1 MPDAGAIRMGGAYV
15 EISADDAPMLRR
27 LRESQARLRQWVAEN
42 SGPALTRGSE
52 ASVLAQGQDTKG
64 FLSGG
69 FKGMQIAETGLKFA
83 TAIAAAKVAIKDVQ
97 MFSALFRGDMEGA
110 RKAAEALPFG
120 LGEIVK
126 ELSGPVDSAMKWFVF
141 RIKGITE
148 DGSDRAAAAKAKR
161 DRDEGVAAW
170 NRYVNAVH
178 SVDRALAQATQTS
191 EEFARYEVDGL
202 RLAQTEAEA
211 LLAKKLRLI
220 QIEQQR
226 KAYEKFQETRA
237 RGENL
242 IGQAMDQY
250 AKATMSER
258 EFLAYEVRHLGL
270 AANQAETLLNWRLA
284 ILDVTEKQ
292 HAAEKRKDFDTGVA
306 ANLRN
311 LELEAGVLRGTFDA
325 FDVEVT
331 KAAKP
336 LGEAMDAGVIDFGEY
351 TERLEKLKAAMAELR
366 AAREADAAKREGQ
379 SLTDAMQTPEE
390 RAKAQIEK
398 YKKLLTGGD
407 IAGETYQRAVRKA
420 LEDAAAAMPDAMK
433 RTIGVRGTFSA
444 IEAAG
449 MGAGG
454 VSDRIASATEAT
466 AKNTEKIAQTR
477 REPGRELRVTSP
489 RHRRGIYR
497 CIHAHRRSRT
507 C

>member
-15 EISADDAPMLRR
+15 EISADDTPMLRR

-42 SGPALTRGSE
+42 SGPSLTRGTE
-52 ASVLAQGQDTKG
+52 ASAQDTRG

-83 TAIAAAKVAIKDVQ
+83 TAIAAVKVGIKDVQ

-110 RKAAEALPFG
+110 RKAAEELPFG

-141 RIKGITE
+141 RLRGIGTH
-148 DGSDRAAAAKAKR
+148 DSADSGAAAKAKR
-161 DRDEGVAAW
+161 ERDEGVAAW

-178 SVDRALAQATQTS
+178 SVDRAIAQATMS
-191 EEFARYEVDGL
+191 AEEFARYEVDGL

-211 LLAKKLRLI
+211 LIAKKLRLI

-226 KAYEKFQETRA
+226 KSAEKFQETRA
-237 RGENL
+237 RGESL

-250 AKATMSER
+250 ARATMSER

-270 AANQAETLLNWRLA
+270 AANQAESLLGWRLA

-292 HAAEKRKDFDTGVA
+292 HAAEKRKDFDSGLAGTM
-306 ANLRN
+306 RN

-331 KAAKP
+331 RAAKP
-336 LGEAMDAGVIDFGEY
+336 LDEAMDAGLINFDEY

-366 AAREADAAKREGQ
+366 GAREADAAKKEGQ
-379 SLTDAMQTPEE
+379 SLTESMQTPEE
-390 RAKAQIEK
+390 RARAQVDR
-398 YKKLLTGGD
+398 YRKLLDAGD
-407 IAGETYQRAVRKA
+407 ITGDTYQRAVRKA

-466 AKNTEKIAQTR
+466 AKNTEKIAQLAANL
-477 REPGRELRVTSP
+477 GVNFN
-489 RHRRGIYR
+489 
-497 CIHAHRRSRT
+497 
-507 C
+507 

>member
-27 LRESQARLRQWVAEN
+27 LRESQARLKQWVAEN
-42 SGPALTRGSE
+42 SGPALNRGTE
-52 ASVLAQGQDTKG
+52 AAVLAQGQDTKG

-83 TAIAAAKVAIKDVQ
+83 TAIAAVKVAIKDVQ

-110 RKAAEALPFG
+110 RKAAEELPFG

-126 ELSGPVDSAMKWFVF
+126 ELSGPVDAAMKWFVF
-141 RIKGITE
+141 RLRGLDT
-148 DGSDRAAAAKAKR
+148 DDSADRAAAAKAKR

-178 SVDRALAQATQTS
+178 SVDRALAQATMS
-191 EEFARYEVDGL
+191 AEEFARYEVDGL
-202 RLAQTEAEA
+202 RLAQTEAEV

-226 KAYEKFQETRA
+226 KAYERFQETRA

-242 IGQAMDQY
+242 IAQAMDQY
-250 AKATMSER
+250 ARATMSER

-292 HAAEKRKDFDTGVA
+292 HAAEKRKDFDTGLA
-306 ANLRN
+306 ATMRN

-331 KAAKP
+331 RAAKP
-336 LGEAMDAGVIDFGEY
+336 LDEAMDAGLINFDEY
-351 TERLEKLKAAMAELR
+351 NARLEKLKAAMAELR
-366 AAREADAAKREGQ
+366 AAREADAARREGQ
-379 SLTDAMQTPEE
+379 SLTESMQTPEE

-398 YKKLLTGGD
+398 YKKLLDAGD

-433 RTIGVRGTFSA
+433 RTIGARGTFSA

-466 AKNTEKIAQTR
+466 AKNTEKIAKLAANL
-477 REPGRELRVTSP
+477 GVNF
-489 RHRRGIYR
+489 G
-497 CIHAHRRSRT
+497 
-507 C
+507 

>member
-1 MPDAGAIRMGGAYV
+1 MPDASAIRMGGAYV

-42 SGPALTRGSE
+42 SGPALTRGTE
-52 ASVLAQGQDTKG
+52 ASVLAQGREGGG

-83 TAIAAAKVAIKDVQ
+83 TAIAATKVAIKDVQ
-97 MFSALFRGDMEGA
+97 MFAALFRGDMEGA
-110 RKAAEALPFG
+110 RKAAEELPFG

-126 ELSGPVDSAMKWFVF
+126 ELSGPVDSAMKWLVF

-148 DGSDRAAAAKAKR
+148 DVSDRAAAAKAKR
-161 DRDEGVAAW
+161 DRDEEVKQY
-170 NRYVNAVH
+170 NRGLEAIH
-178 SVDRALAQATQTS
+178 QVDQALANATMTAQ
-191 EEFARYEVDGL
+191 EYAKYEVDGL
-202 RLAQTEAEA
+202 NLSRQAAEE
-211 LLAKKLRLI
+211 LLAKKLRLLDI
-220 QIEQQR
+220 DEQQ
-226 KAYEKFQETRA
+226 KKWAKVQQERA

-242 IGQAMDQY
+242 IAQVMDQY
-250 AKATMSER
+250 AKATMSAR
-258 EFLAYEVRHLGL
+258 DYLAYEVRHLGL
-270 AANQAETLLNWRLA
+270 AANQAQTLLNWRLA

-292 HAAEKRKDFDTGVA
+292 HAADKRNDLDTSFA
-306 ANLRN
+306 ANMRN

-331 KAAKP
+331 RAAKP
-336 LGEAMDAGVIDFGEY
+336 LDEAMDAGLINFGEY
-351 TERLEKLKAAMAELR
+351 NERLEKLKAAMAELR

-379 SLTDAMQTPEE
+379 TLTESMQTPEE
-390 RAKAQIEK
+390 RAKAQIDR
-398 YKKLLTGGD
+398 YRKLLEGGD
-407 IAGETYQRAVRKA
+407 ITGETYQRAVRKA

-433 RTIGVRGTFSA
+433 RTIGARGTFSA

-466 AKNTEKIAQTR
+466 AKNTEKIAKLAANL
-477 REPGRELRVTSP
+477 GVNF
-489 RHRRGIYR
+489 G
-497 CIHAHRRSRT
+497 
-507 C
+507 

>member
-27 LRESQARLRQWVAEN
+27 LKESQARLRQWVAEN
-42 SGPALTRGSE
+42 SGPALTRGTE
-52 ASVLAQGQDTKG
+52 ASGLAQGREGGG

-83 TAIAAAKVAIKDVQ
+83 TAIAAVKVGIKDVQ

-110 RKAAEALPFG
+110 RKAAEELPFG
-120 LGEIVK
+120 LGQIVK
-126 ELSGPVDSAMKWFVF
+126 ELSGPVDSAMKWLVF
-141 RIKGITE
+141 RIKGISE
-148 DGSDRAAAAKAKR
+148 DSSDSGAAAKAKR

-178 SVDRALAQATQTS
+178 SVDRALAQATMS
-191 EEFARYEVDGL
+191 AEEFARYEVDGL
-202 RLAQTEAEA
+202 HLAQTEAEA
-211 LLAKKLRLI
+211 LIAKKLRLI

-226 KAYEKFQETRA
+226 KAAEKFQETRA
-237 RGENL
+237 RGESL

-250 AKATMSER
+250 ARATMSER

-270 AANQAETLLNWRLA
+270 AANQAESLLGWRLA

-292 HAAEKRKDFDTGVA
+292 HRAEKRKDFDTGLA
-306 ANLRN
+306 GTMRN

-331 KAAKP
+331 RAAKP
-336 LGEAMDAGVIDFGEY
+336 LDEAMDAGLINFDEY
-351 TERLEKLKAAMAELR
+351 TERLERLKAAMAELR
-366 AAREADAAKREGQ
+366 GAREADAAKREGQ
-379 SLTDAMQTPEE
+379 SLTESMQTPEE
-390 RAKAQIEK
+390 RARAQVDR
-398 YKKLLTGGD
+398 YRKLLEGGD
-407 IAGETYQRAVRKA
+407 ITGDTYQRAVRKA

-454 VSDRIASATEAT
+454 VSDRIASATEET
-466 AKNTEKIAQTR
+466 AKNTEKIAQLAANL
-477 REPGRELRVTSP
+477 GVNFN
-489 RHRRGIYR
+489 
-497 CIHAHRRSRT
+497 
-507 C
+507 